1 MEGSLADVP
10 NALPFH
16 RLLCMGAPFLEVRA
30 EVPQSTLDDFKL
42 RGNAVVQVEG
52 HMQSMLPEI
61 NRLCAEMGRP
71 VVYAATGDAT
81 LTALA
86 VQALL
91 REDQGY
97 SAEANRRNPAVS
109 LLGGVGRDQLGYKL
123 QDYLKECGIQPLLS
137 EIVSE
142 QTGWTAFLC
151 PLRLE
156 DPSSHGG
163 FERSSLAAPE
173 QEKGESNLQLAV
185 VYRAVQAGAANQYK
199 LDHLRFKVWE
209 QVEAAGVVYAEA
221 TFLTVSFE
229 SVKILA
235 EHCAKMGNTF
245 CLSLSAPY
253 VCRYFGDRI
262 LTVIPY
268 TDVIFGCEREYMA
281 LAEQKRSEGLAQDV
295 DSVATWLAKM
305 PRSDGE
311 NWKRRHVV
319 ITCGDKPTIV
329 ASTWRG
335 YGVKVQRFPVP
346 PVRSRS
352 FVRKDGAGDAFAA
365 GFLYG
370 LMHEADVDSCVQMA
384 LYCASVAVQRVGP
397 GFSFKDKPSVDK
409 ALSTAP
415 Q

>member
-1 MEGSLADVP
+1 MEGNVADVP
-10 NALPFH
+10 NSPCQ
-16 RLLCMGAPFLEVRA
+16 RLLCMGAPLLEIRA
-30 EVPQSTLDDFKL
+30 EVPQSFLDDFKL

-52 HMQSMLPEI
+52 PMQTMLQDI
-61 NRLCAEMGRP
+61 NRVCAEAERAP
-71 VVYAATGDAT
+71 VYAAAGDAT
-81 LTALA
+81 STALA

-91 REDQGY
+91 RQDPGY
-97 SAEANRRNPAVS
+97 SAEAIRRSSHALVS

-123 QDYLKECGIQPLLS
+123 QDYLKEAGVQPLFS

-142 QTGWTAFLC
+142 QTGWTAFLT
-151 PLRLE
+151 PHR
-156 DPSSHGG
+156 
-163 FERSSLAAPE
+163 ERDAAHERVSLAAPGE
-173 QEKGESNLQLAV
+173 EKSEGVLKLAV
-185 VYRAVQAGAANQYK
+185 VYRAIQAGAANQYK

-245 CLSLSAPY
+245 CLNLSAPY

-268 TDVIFGCEREYMA
+268 TDFVFGSESEYMA
-281 LAEQKRSEGLAQDV
+281 LAEQKRGEGIGQDV

-305 PRSDGE
+305 PRSDGDTQ
-311 NWKRRHVV
+311 KRRHVV
-319 ITCGDKPTIV
+319 ITCGDQPTIL

-352 FVRKDGAGDAFAA
+352 FARKDGAGDAFAG

-370 LMHEADVDSCVQMA
+370 LMHKADVDSCVQLA
-384 LYCASVAVQRVGP
+384 LYCASVAVQRTGP
-397 GFSFKDKPSVDK
+397 GFSFKDKPSLK
-409 ALSTAP
+409 LA
-415 Q
+415 

>member
-1 MEGSLADVP
+1 MEGSSADQP

-30 EVPQSTLDDFKL
+30 EVPQETLVEFKL

-52 HMQSMLPEI
+52 HMQSMLSEI
-61 NRLCAEMGRP
+61 TRICSMLGRQ
-71 VVYAATGDAT
+71 VVYAAAGDAT
-81 LTALA
+81 TTAMA

-91 REDQGY
+91 REDPGY

-109 LLGGVGRDQLGYKL
+109 LLGGVGRDQLGYRL
-123 QDYLKECGIQPLLS
+123 QDCLKESGIQPLLS

-142 QTGWTAFLC
+142 QTGWTAYLC
-151 PLRLE
+151 PFKVDP
-156 DPSSHGG
+156 DPSSHG
-163 FERSSLAAPE
+163 FERSSLAAPPE
-173 QEKGESNLQLAV
+173 EKGEGMQQAV
-185 VYRAVQAGAANQYK
+185 VYRAIQAGAANQYK

-281 LAEQKRSEGLAQDV
+281 LAEHKRSEGLGQDV

-319 ITCGDKPTIV
+319 ITCGDKPTLV
-329 ASTWRG
+329 ASTWKG
-335 YGVKVQRFPVP
+335 FGVKVQRYPVP

-352 FVRKDGAGDAFAA
+352 FVRKDGAGDAFAG

-384 LYCASVAVQRVGP
+384 LYCASVAVQRTSP
-397 GFSFKDKPSVDK
+397 GFSFKGKPSVDK
-409 ALSTAP
+409 AANTPL